1 MSQKRLNRIL
11 DRDGYICGLHA
22 GGCYKKID
30 PLTDEPSVDH
40 IFSKDFIKHL
50 PNRACFRQGWNYQ
63 AMCKRCNEIKG
74 GQGIPS
80 FHCNCHYIYITDD
93 GKQFVYYKERFRGR
107 EKWRYQCFHSPDPVA
122 GNRSDMHPNQ
132 VIATFSI
139 VSGQRGKLRGFSAE
153 KGKTFGHILSHP
165 GRYKRLLSNSLEL
178 LRVGRGR
185 ELALECNKFRAAYK
199 QGGLSSLSSEARDK
213 TLISLAEFYYLDT
226 VALYCIKEW
235 NQGWVNLG
243 NDLFSNSGRSIRKSI
258 HERLLTGHQPI
269 IDGICTRV
277 TNMLKDNVHYLVS
290 IGVLKWNSRP
300 RT

>member
-1 MSQKRLNRIL
+1 
-11 DRDGYICGLHA
+11 
-22 GGCYKKID
+22 
-30 PLTDEPSVDH
+30 
-40 IFSKDFIKHL
+40 
-50 PNRACFRQGWNYQ
+50 
-63 AMCKRCNEIKG
+63 MCKRCNEIKG

-93 GKQFVYYKERFRGR
+93 GKRFVYYKERFRGR
-107 EKWRYQCFHSPDPVA
+107 EKWRYQCFHSPDPVE

-139 VSGQRGKLRGFSAE
+139 VSGQRGKMRGFSAE

-165 GRYKRLLSNSLEL
+165 GRYERLLSNSLEL
-178 LRVGRGR
+178 PRVERGR
-185 ELALECNKFRAAYK
+185 ELALECNKFRAACK
-199 QGGLSSLSSEARDK
+199 QGGLPSLSSELKDK
-213 TLISLAEFYYLDT
+213 TLIALAEFYHLDT

-235 NQGWVNLG
+235 KQGWVNLG

-258 HERLLTGHQPI
+258 HERLLPGHQPI

-277 TNMLKDNVHYLVS
+277 TKMLKDNVHYLVS